1 MEKQDRKAA
10 IAKFKERKSV
20 SGIFAVICTAT
31 GEVWVGTS
39 RNLDAQQN
47 SLWFSL
53 RHGSLPFRSLNEA
66 WMVHG
71 EKQFRFEELDRLKD
85 DFSELLRA
93 GELKKRQKLWADRL
107 HASLL

>member
-10 IAKFKERKSV
+10 IAQFKERKAA
-20 SGIFAVICTAT
+20 SGVFAVICTAT

-53 RHGSLPFRSLNEA
+53 RHGSLPFRALNEA
-66 WMVHG
+66 WTVHG
-71 EKQFRFEELDRLKD
+71 EKEFRFEELDRLKD

-93 GELKKRQKLWADRL
+93 DELKKRQKLWGARL